1 MVVDDAEE
9 IRSLIKTILERAGY
23 DSEFCATA
31 SALKNSFTGP
41 QPDIIFLDLVL
52 PDGDGLDLLP
62 LIKKQWPET
71 EVIVLTGNATFD
83 AAVEAT
89 KRGAYHFQN
98 KPFDQKSLLISLDRA
113 LEHKRLNEEAS
124 ALRRTLLTMS
134 GGASPIFQ
142 SPSMKTVV
150 RTVERVAPSD
160 ISILITGESGTGKEV
175 IADLIHG
182 MSPRNKGPLIKINCA
197 ALPRELIESE
207 LFGSVKGAF
216 TGATTDREGL
226 FRQAEGGTLFLD
238 EISEMPIDT
247 QSKLLRVLQ
256 EKEVRPV
263 GGRTTY
269 KTDCRL
275 IAATNRPVDQAIKEG
290 KLREDL
296 YYRIGAISIPL
307 PPLRDRRED
316 ILPLANAFLKRFAA
330 QAGRNIS
337 GFTQAAADLIRTF
350 DWPGNVRQLQNEVQR
365 TVLMSEGNQVDVQ
378 DLSVTTVMSP
388 TEGVE
393 DLTLMEAMEK
403 NTITQVLKET
413 GGNKLE
419 TAKRLG
425 IGRQTLYNK
434 IKIYGIDADTA
445 SRSKGDTSFRSKAT
459 DTAMRAKVEE
469 AQRK

>member
-1 MVVDDAEE
+1 MCSSDLND
-9 IRSLIKTILERAGY
+9 G
-23 DSEFCATA
+23 
-31 SALKNSFTGP
+31 
-41 QPDIIFLDLVL
+41 IFNLV
-52 PDGDGLDLLP
+52 
-62 LIKKQWPET
+62 E
-71 EVIVLTGNATFD
+71 
-83 AAVEAT
+83 
-89 KRGAYHFQN
+89 
-98 KPFDQKSLLISLDRA
+98 RA
-113 LEHKRLNEEAS
+113 LERKQQSQENTKLIDALKR
-124 ALRRTLLTMS
+124 MS
-134 GGASPIFQ
+134 GDNSPIFHSGQ
-142 SPSMKTVV
+142 MKQVM
-150 RTVERVAPSD
+150 RTIERVAPSD
-160 ISILITGESGTGKEV
+160 VSVLITGESGTGKEV
-175 IADLIHG
+175 IADMIHTL
-182 MSPRNKGPLIKINCA
+182 SRRDKGPFIKINCA

-207 LFGSVKGAF
+207 LFGSVKGSF
-216 TGATTDREGL
+216 TGATGDREGL
-226 FRQAEGGTLFLD
+226 FRQAEGGTLLLD
-238 EISEMPIDT
+238 ELSEMPIDT